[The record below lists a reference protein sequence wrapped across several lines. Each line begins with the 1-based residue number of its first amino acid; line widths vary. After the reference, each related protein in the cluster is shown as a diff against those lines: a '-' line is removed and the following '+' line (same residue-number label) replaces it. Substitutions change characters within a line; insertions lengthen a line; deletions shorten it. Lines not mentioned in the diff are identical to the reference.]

1 MKTSYIFFVVMF
13 LQFVWVHTLI
23 TKRSGDIKK
32 KRNAR
37 YNFFLKFSIYLR
49 NLNSLSA
56 HNYLISFK
64 NVLTLK

>member
-32 KRNAR
+32 KKKCTVQ
-37 YNFFLKFSIYLR
+37 FLS
-49 NLNSLSA
+49 
-56 HNYLISFK
+56 
-64 NVLTLK
+64 